1 MKEKFSAMTPLLML
15 CRTTL
20 SVKLKVISKQRCQQ
34 LNTTW
39 ESEHALPSFL
49 TLEMSFSGLPDMHTM
64 VTGCS
69 RVFLFLRTLIL
80 QEYDVA
86 GVVAADIT
94 IHIWNHAETVV
105 AAK

>member
-1 MKEKFSAMTPLLML
+1 
-15 CRTTL
+15 
-20 SVKLKVISKQRCQQ
+20 
-34 LNTTW
+34 
-39 ESEHALPSFL
+39 
-49 TLEMSFSGLPDMHTM
+49 MHTL

-80 QEYDVA
+80 QKYDVA

-105 AAK
+105 AAKELQTSLLDAFNLHREGDLSMKGILGFRGHEN

>member
-1 MKEKFSAMTPLLML
+1 
-15 CRTTL
+15 
-20 SVKLKVISKQRCQQ
+20 
-34 LNTTW
+34 
-39 ESEHALPSFL
+39 
-49 TLEMSFSGLPDMHTM
+49 MHTT

-105 AAK
+105 TAK

>member
-1 MKEKFSAMTPLLML
+1 MPATRHHLGKRACPAQFPDPGDELL
-15 CRTTL
+15 
-20 SVKLKVISKQRCQQ
+20 S
-34 LNTTW
+34 
-39 ESEHALPSFL
+39 
-49 TLEMSFSGLPDMHTM
+49 LPDMHTM